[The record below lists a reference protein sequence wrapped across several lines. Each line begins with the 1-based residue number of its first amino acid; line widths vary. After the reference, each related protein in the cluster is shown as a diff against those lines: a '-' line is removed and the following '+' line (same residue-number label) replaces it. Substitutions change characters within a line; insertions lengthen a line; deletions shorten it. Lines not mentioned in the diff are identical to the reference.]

1 MKQSFSRFAL
11 LALTVAA
18 VPALGTSALAGG
30 DAWQHAGV
38 LSSVV
43 KVSTDGV
50 TLNQDGAE
58 APIVATVTPATQV
71 GGICEDCGMFM
82 TFGSTQC
89 TGTCKMCSCSDKNGT
104 CVSWA
109 HLKDV
114 TWQNM
119 LKALPVGT
127 GLRTVFNTPGNPASG
142 LKDIYI
148 NRREVLLPVTGL
160 AGKTTPE
167 LTKLTS
173 SVGAASAELTGN
185 GTLLKI
191 ELKQD
196 WTAKKEAQLVT
207 ILGKVGGNVN
217 LPTAVASAK

>member
-1 MKQSFSRFAL
+1 MKQSISRFAL
-11 LALTVAA
+11 MALTVAA
-18 VPALGTSALAGG
+18 VPALGTSAIAGG

-43 KVSTDGV
+43 SVSDTGV
-50 TLNQDGAE
+50 TLNQVGAG
-58 APIVATVTPATQV
+58 APIVATVSPTTEL

-82 TFGSTQC
+82 TFSTTQC
-89 TGTCKMCSCSDKNGT
+89 TGTCKMCSCSDKNGI

-109 HLKDV
+109 HLKSV

-127 GLRTVFNTPGNPASG
+127 GLRTVFNTPGDPASG

-160 AGKTTPE
+160 TGKTTPE
-167 LTKLTS
+167 LTKLIS
-173 SVGAASAELTGN
+173 PVGASSAELTGN
-185 GTLLKI
+185 GKLLKI
-191 ELKQD
+191 TLKQD
-196 WTAKKEAQLVT
+196 WTAKKEAQLAT

-217 LPTAVASAK
+217 LPAAVASTK